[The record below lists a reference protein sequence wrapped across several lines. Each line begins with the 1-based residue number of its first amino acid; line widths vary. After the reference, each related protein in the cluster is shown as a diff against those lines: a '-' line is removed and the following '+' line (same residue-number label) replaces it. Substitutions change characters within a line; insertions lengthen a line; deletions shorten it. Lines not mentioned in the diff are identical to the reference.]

1 MRRKL
6 ALFLTILLL
15 LTFFAGC
22 EKQEADPGLGNGWEP
37 VREMPL
43 QYAQQFQVL
52 YYEGGYKL
60 LSIRNGGRFL
70 LIPAGK
76 EAPRGIAGDIVP
88 LYGPMDHIYLVAT
101 SAMCL
106 FDALDRLDSIRL
118 SGTKQEGWYIEGAR
132 EAMERGD
139 ILYAGKY
146 SEPDYE
152 KILSEGCKLAIESTM
167 IGHASEVKDKLE
179 SLHIPVLVDH
189 SSMESHP
196 LGRTEW
202 IKFYGALLD
211 EEEKA
216 EELFN
221 QQKAYLD
228 AVDGLEPTGKTVVF
242 FHISSSGFVVTR
254 KSGDYVS
261 KMIQLAG
268 GTYAF
273 SDLGDPEKSTSTVTI
288 EMETFYQTAKEAD
301 YVIYNST
308 IGGEIPDLET
318 FLSLNEVLKNF
329 KAVKNGNVWCT
340 SQNMFQQTM
349 ELGQM
354 IGDFHEMLTSEDPEL
369 TKLNYLYKLQ

>member
-1 MRRKL
+1 M
-6 ALFLTILLL
+6 IHS
-15 LTFFAGC
+15 
-22 EKQEADPGLGNGWEP
+22 
-37 VREMPL
+37 
-43 QYAQQFQVL
+43 VL
-52 YYEGGYKL
+52 
-60 LSIRNGGRFL
+60 
-70 LIPAGK
+70 
-76 EAPRGIAGDIVP
+76 PRGW
-88 LYGPMDHIYLVAT
+88 
-101 SAMCL
+101 
-106 FDALDRLDSIRL
+106 DS
-118 SGTKQEGWYIEGAR
+118 
-132 EAMERGD
+132 M
-139 ILYAGKY
+139 
-146 SEPDYE
+146 
-152 KILSEGCKLAIESTM
+152 
-167 IGHASEVKDKLE
+167 LE

-216 EELFN
+216 EAHFN

-268 GTYAF
+268 GTYAC

>member
-1 MRRKL
+1 MKRQISS
-6 ALFLTILLL
+6 ALVICLLL
-15 LTFFAGC
+15 FCFCGC
-22 EKQEADPGLGNGWEP
+22 GKVQTEQGLGNGWEP
-37 VREMPL
+37 ISTMEL
-43 QYAQQFQVL
+43 QYATEFSVD

-60 LSIRNGGRFL
+60 ISIREGGRFL
-70 LIPAGK
+70 LIPEGMEK
-76 EAPRGIAGDIVP
+76 PRGIAGDIVP

-118 SGTKQEGWYIEGAR
+118 SGTRQDGWYIDGAR
-132 EAMERGD
+132 QAMERGD

-152 KILSEGCKLAIESTM
+152 LIISEGCKLAVESTM

-179 SLHIPVLVDH
+179 SLRIPVLVDH
-189 SSMESHP
+189 SSMERHP

-202 IKFYGALLD
+202 IKLYGALLN
-211 EEEKA
+211 EEERA
-216 EELFN
+216 EKLF
-221 QQKAYLD
+221 QEQKTYLD
-228 AVDGLEPTGKTVVF
+228 EIAESEPTGKTVVF

-261 KMIQLAG
+261 KMIELAG
-268 GTYAF
+268 GTNAF
-273 SDLGDPEKSTSTVTI
+273 SNLGDPEKSTSTVTV
-288 EMETFYQTAKEAD
+288 EMETFYNTAKEAD

-308 IGGEIPDLET
+308 IGGEIEDLNS
-318 FLSLNEVLKNF
+318 FLALNEVLKNF

-349 ELGQM
+349 QLGQM
-354 IGDFHEMLTSEDPEL
+354 IRDFHEMLTTEDENLTEL
-369 TKLNYLYKLQ
+369 SYLYKLQ